1 MTMFK
6 NNNTEKEAKSK
17 VYYDQLAMMIKDENY
32 DSKEDFERV
41 LNKYLDKQRITREE
55 YDKLYDQLYPPVY
68 DIKNDYV
75 RLTK

>member
-1 MTMFK
+1 MFNK
-6 NNNTEKEAKSK
+6 SEAVKEARSK